1 MILPYRDKQPLIEES
16 AYVSSNATVIGDV
29 TLEKGSSIWFHSV
42 VRGDKDH
49 IHIGEDSNIQDNC
62 TLHTD
67 PKHLLQIG
75 KRVTVGHNAVLH
87 GCMIEDEVLIGMGA
101 IVLNG
106 AHIGRHSIIGAGA
119 LVKEGQQIPENS
131 LAVGSPARIIRKCSE
146 EQVKEILENAA
157 HYAQLGSCLLYTSPS
172 PRD

>member
-87 GCMIEDEVLIGMGA
+87 GCMIEDEVLIGMGS
-101 IVLNG
+101 NG
-106 AHIGRHSIIGAGA
+106 
-119 LVKEGQQIPENS
+119 
-131 LAVGSPARIIRKCSE
+131 
-146 EQVKEILENAA
+146 
-157 HYAQLGSCLLYTSPS
+157 
-172 PRD
+172 

>member
-29 TLEKGSSIWFHSV
+29 TLEKGSSVWFHSV

-49 IHIGEDSNIQDNC
+49 IHIGEDSNVQDNC

-106 AHIGRHSIIGAGA
+106 AHIGRTVSSVQG
-119 LVKEGQQIPENS
+119 
-131 LAVGSPARIIRKCSE
+131 
-146 EQVKEILENAA
+146 
-157 HYAQLGSCLLYTSPS
+157 LL
-172 PRD
+172 

>member
-1 MILPYRDKQPLIEES
+1 MILPYRDKQPLIEET

-75 KRVTVGHNAVLH
+75 K
-87 GCMIEDEVLIGMGA
+87 
-101 IVLNG
+101 
-106 AHIGRHSIIGAGA
+106 GA

-157 HYAQLGSCLLYTSPS
+157 HYAQLGSEYKKI
-172 PRD
+172 DV

>member
-1 MILPYRDKQPLIEES
+1 MILPYRDKQPLIEKS

-157 HYAQLGSCLLYTSPS
+157 HYAQLGSEYKEI
-172 PRD
+172 DV

>member
-1 MILPYRDKQPLIEES
+1 M
-16 AYVSSNATVIGDV
+16 
-29 TLEKGSSIWFHSV
+29 
-42 VRGDKDH
+42 
-49 IHIGEDSNIQDNC
+49 
-62 TLHTD
+62 
-67 PKHLLQIG
+67 
-75 KRVTVGHNAVLH
+75 TVGHNAVLH

-131 LAVGSPARIIRKCSE
+131 LAVRSPARIIRKCSE

-157 HYAQLGSCLLYTSPS
+157 HYAQLGSEYKEI
-172 PRD
+172 DV